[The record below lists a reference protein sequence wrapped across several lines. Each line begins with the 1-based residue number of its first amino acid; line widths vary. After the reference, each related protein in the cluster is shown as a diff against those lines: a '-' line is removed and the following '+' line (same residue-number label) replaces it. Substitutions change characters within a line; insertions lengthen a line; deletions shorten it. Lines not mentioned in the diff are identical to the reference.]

1 MQRSSSV
8 AASLPSCIGTVPSAT
23 KRSGL
28 RATYSAMPSLTMRV
42 AFTAISSGT
51 V

>member
-1 MQRSSSV
+1 MQRSSSL
-8 AASLPSCIGTVPSAT
+8 AASAPSVSGTVPSAT

-28 RATYSAMPSLTMRV
+28 LATYSASPSLTMRE
-42 AFTAISSGT
+42 ALTAMSSGT